1 MIATLPDDAPR
12 SDDTPL
18 RDPALLSNPAPVP
31 NDALLHNDAL
41 ASTRDALSPRTNR
54 QPASLV
60 GIAIHA
66 GALLL
71 WCALI
76 LRAVVGGGGVF
87 AWSAGIVYILYD
99 ALLLVFVFA
108 RTLPLGRAPA
118 TIGATLPLPA
128 ATVIVAAHNEAASLG
143 VTIAALMAQT
153 APAAHIVIADD
164 GSTDGTAAVLAE
176 LYGLAPPPLGTLGA
190 PSPTHPTLRWLR
202 LPHGGKARALN
213 AACML
218 VTTELMVT
226 VDADTLLDPPALAAM
241 TRAFA
246 ADPDLVAATGVL
258 TPLCGPSA
266 QGRLLEWFQSYEY
279 VRNFLSRYAWMRTDG
294 LLLISGAFGCYRK
307 RALLAVGGFDPDCL
321 VEDYELT
328 HRLRDH
334 AGRTGTA
341 CHTAVIGAAHAR
353 TDAPGTLAT
362 FLRQRRR
369 WFGGFL
375 QTQLWYRHMVGNPR
389 YGAHRH
395 RDAAGQG
402 DRHAAAALRAR
413 GHRADR
419 GLCRGRPRVAAR
431 GGGDRNRR
439 QARDRPGVRAVVDAA
454 LPALDRQP
462 DRAQPG
468 MVPARDPARAV
479 LVPDPAPCGRGAG
492 LGDVPDR
499 RRALG
504 RAGAPRHHG
513 RRTALGGDPPAGG
526 GSGWRRGR
534 RSIGATDRGRSGA
547 WRSFP
552 RCFRR

>member
-1 MIATLPDDAPR
+1 M
-12 SDDTPL
+12 
-18 RDPALLSNPAPVP
+18 
-31 NDALLHNDAL
+31 
-41 ASTRDALSPRTNR
+41 
-54 QPASLV
+54 
-60 GIAIHA
+60 
-66 GALLL
+66 
-71 WCALI
+71 
-76 LRAVVGGGGVF
+76 VGGGGVF

-128 ATVIVAAHNEAASLG
+128 ATVIVAAHNEAGSLG

-389 YGAHRH
+389 YGHTGTAMLPVKAI
-395 RDAAGQG
+395 DTLQPLYGLAGTVLIVAYVAAGRVSLLEAVATVIG
-402 DRHAAAALRAR
+402 AKLAIDLAFGLWSMRLYRRWIGNRAALS
-413 GHRADR
+413 
-419 GLCRGRPRVAAR
+419 
-431 GGGDRNRR
+431 
-439 QARDRPGVRAVVDAA
+439 PGWCLLAILLEPFSFQILRHVGAA
-454 LPALDRQP
+454 LGWVTFLT
-462 DRAQPG
+462 
-468 MVPARDPARAV
+468 
-479 LVPDPAPCGRGAG
+479 GAG
-492 LGDVPDR
+492 RWGVQE
-499 RRALG
+499 
-504 RAGAPRHHG
+504 
-513 RRTALGGDPPAGG
+513 
-526 GSGWRRGR
+526 RRG
-534 RSIGATDRGRSGA
+534 ITGAERL
-547 WRSFP
+547 
-552 RCFRR
+552 